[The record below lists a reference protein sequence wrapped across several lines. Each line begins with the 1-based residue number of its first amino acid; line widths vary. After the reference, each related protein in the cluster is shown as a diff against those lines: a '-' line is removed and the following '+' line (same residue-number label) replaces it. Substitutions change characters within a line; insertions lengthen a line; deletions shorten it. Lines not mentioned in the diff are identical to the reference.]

1 MTSASLMISL
11 SDFLRDAS
19 ARPSRLMWF
28 LGAGASRSAMMP
40 TANDL
45 IWELKL
51 RQYCREEHQDIQQH
65 DASNRQ
71 VRQRVQSYFDSKGAP
86 QLWHADEY
94 SYFFEREF
102 GGDYAAQQRF
112 LQEQLSREKIALH
125 VGHRALAAML
135 AMGAAKAIFT
145 TNFDEVIEV
154 AFADVAGKPLQA
166 FSLDGSYAA
175 LDALNADQFPLY
187 AKMHGDFRF
196 RKLKNL
202 SADLQHNDAEI
213 GRAFATAANRFGVV
227 VTGYSGRDANVMQLF
242 CDALNQSN
250 PFPGGLYW
258 CVTRAD
264 DVALEVEEL
273 IKQARSKGLT
283 AGIVEAGTFDI
294 LLMRL
299 WQQLPDRPD
308 DLNKKVRP
316 ALGGQVSIPLPAPGN
331 AFPLLRTN
339 ALPITTLPTTCGRV
353 SCSPPMTWERLRE
366 AQGETIPASAIAI
379 DTDVLFW
386 GLRDEVEGFLR
397 QSAILESSTRSF
409 DDPVAAIEASTVLK
423 GLFEHALASAL
434 IADKPV
440 ILRKRHR
447 EFVAVASNRREDAE
461 KLSVLAMAIGGG
473 RFRAPIA
480 GTVPQTDLRWAEA
493 VSIRLDIREKRPYL
507 LLNPMTWIT
516 PISAR
521 EDATDFMRA
530 REIKRYNNVS
540 DSILDAWVRILV
552 GDGKGENV
560 TVTAFEGRGAEAAFV
575 INTRTA
581 FSKVGGARV

>member
-1 MTSASLMISL
+1 MTAASLTISL
-11 SDFLRDAS
+11 SDFLREAS
-19 ARPSRLMWF
+19 ARPSRFMWF

-71 VRQRVQSYFDSKGAP
+71 VRQRVQTYFDSKGAP
-86 QLWHADEY
+86 PLWHADEY

-102 GGDYAAQQRF
+102 GADYAAQQRF
-112 LQEQLSREKIALH
+112 LQEQLSRDKIALH

-135 AMGAAKAIFT
+135 AMGSTKAIFT

-154 AFADVAGKPLQA
+154 AYGDVVGKPLQA

-202 SADLQHNDAEI
+202 AADLQSNDAEI
-213 GRAFATAANRFGVV
+213 GRAFVTAGNRCGMV
-227 VTGYSGRDANVMQLF
+227 VTGYSGRDANVMKLF
-242 CDALNQSN
+242 RDALNQSN
-250 PFPGGLYW
+250 PYPGGLYW
-258 CVTRAD
+258 CVTR
-264 DVALEVEEL
+264 VEEVGAPVVEL
-273 IKQARSKGLT
+273 INEARSKGLT

-294 LLMRL
+294 ILMRL

-308 DLNKKVRP
+308 NLNKKVRP
-316 ALGGQVSIPLPAPGN
+316 ALGEKVSIPVPAPGH

-339 ALPITTLPTTCGRV
+339 ALPIMDLPTTCGRV
-353 SCSPPMTWERLRE
+353 SCSPAIAWEGLRE
-366 AQGETIPASAIAI
+366 AQGEAIPASAIAI

-386 GLRDEVEGFLR
+386 GIRDEVEGFLR
-397 QSAILESSTRSF
+397 QATILESSTKSL
-409 DDPVAAIEASTVLK
+409 DDPIAAIEGSTVLK
-423 GLFEHALASAL
+423 GLYEHALACAL
-434 IADKPV
+434 IADKPLV
-440 ILRKRHR
+440 LRKRHR

-461 KLSVLAMAIGGG
+461 KLAALALAIGGG

-480 GTVPQTDLRWAEA
+480 GTVPQSDLRWAEA

-507 LLNPMTWIT
+507 LLNPMTWIM

-521 EDATDFMRA
+521 EDATEFMRA
-530 REIKRYNNVS
+530 REIKRYNNIS
-540 DSILDAWVRILV
+540 DAILDAWVRILL
-552 GDGKGENV
+552 GDGKGEDV
-560 TVTAFEGRGAEAAFV
+560 TVTAFEGRGVEASFV

>member
-1 MTSASLMISL
+1 MTASSLMVSL
-11 SDFLRDAS
+11 SDFLREAS

-51 RQYCREEHQDIQQH
+51 RQYCREEQQDIQQH

-86 QLWHADEY
+86 PLWHADEY

-102 GGDYAAQQRF
+102 GADYAAQQRF

-125 VGHRALAAML
+125 VGHRALSGML

-145 TNFDEVIEV
+145 TNFDEVMEI
-154 AFADVAGKPLQA
+154 AYADVTGKPLQA

-175 LDALNADQFPLY
+175 LDALNTDQFPLY

-202 SADLQHNDAEI
+202 SADLQCNDAEI
-213 GRAFATAANRFGVV
+213 GRAFATAANRFGMI

-242 CDALNQSN
+242 HDSLSQSN
-250 PFPGGLYW
+250 PYPGGLYW
-258 CVTRAD
+258 CVTRNE
-264 DVALEVEEL
+264 DVAPPVVEL
-273 IKQARSKGLT
+273 INQARSKGLT
-283 AGIVEAGTFDI
+283 AGIVETGTFDI

-316 ALGGQVSIPLPAPGN
+316 AVGDKVSIPIPGPGN

-339 ALPITTLPTTCGRV
+339 ALPIMTLPTTCGCV
-353 SCSPPMTWERLRE
+353 SCSPAMTWEGLRE

-386 GLRDEVEGFLR
+386 GMRGEVEGFLR
-397 QSAILESSTRSF
+397 QTTILESSTRSF
-409 DDPVAAIEASTVLK
+409 DDPIAAIEGATVLK
-423 GLFEHALASAL
+423 GLFEHALACAL
-434 IADKPV
+434 IAGKPLV
-440 ILRKRHR
+440 LRKRHR

-461 KLSVLAMAIGGG
+461 KLATLALAIGGG

-480 GTVPQTDLRWAEA
+480 GTVPQSDLRWAEA

-516 PISAR
+516 PISDR
-521 EDATDFMRA
+521 DDATEFIRA
-530 REIKRYNNVS
+530 HEIKRYNNIS
-540 DSILDAWVRILV
+540 DAILDAWVRLLL
-552 GDGKGENV
+552 GDGKGKNV
-560 TVTAFEGRGAEAAFV
+560 AVTAFEGRGAEASFV

>member
-1 MTSASLMISL
+1 MTASSLMVSL
-11 SDFLRDAS
+11 SDFLREAS

-71 VRQRVQSYFDSKGAP
+71 VRQRIQSYFESKGAP
-86 QLWHADEY
+86 PLWHADEY

-102 GGDYAAQQRF
+102 GADYAAQQRF
-112 LQEQLSREKIALH
+112 LQEQLSRDKIALH

-135 AMGAAKAIFT
+135 TMGAMKAIFT

-154 AFADVAGKPLQA
+154 AYADVAGKPLQA

-175 LDALNADQFPLY
+175 LDALNAEQFPLY

-202 SADLQHNDAEI
+202 SADLQNNDAEI
-213 GRAFATAANRFGVV
+213 GRAFVTAGNRFGMV

-242 CDALNQSN
+242 RDALSQSN

-258 CVTRAD
+258 CVTRAE
-264 DVALEVEEL
+264 DVAPSVVEL
-273 IKQARSKGLT
+273 IKEARSKGVT
-283 AGIVEAGTFDI
+283 AGFVEAGTFDI

-308 DLNKKVRP
+308 NLNKKVRP
-316 ALGGQVSIPLPAPGN
+316 ELGGQVSIPIPAPGN
-331 AFPLLRTN
+331 TFPLLRTN
-339 ALPITTLPTTCGRV
+339 ALPIMALPTACGRV
-353 SCSPPMTWERLRE
+353 SCSPPMTWEGLRE

-379 DTDVLFW
+379 DSDVLFW
-386 GLRDEVEGFLR
+386 GMRDEVEGFLR
-397 QSAILESSTRSF
+397 QTTILESSTRTI
-409 DDPVAAIEASTVLK
+409 DDPIAAIEGSTVLK
-423 GLFEHALASAL
+423 GLFEHALACAL

-447 EFVAVASNRREDAE
+447 EFVAVASNRREDAD
-461 KLSVLAMAIGGG
+461 KLAALALAIGGE

-493 VSIRLDIREKRPYL
+493 VSIRLDVREKRPYL

-521 EDATDFMRA
+521 EDAAEFMRA

-540 DSILDAWVRILV
+540 DAILDAWVRILV

-560 TVTAFEGRGAEAAFV
+560 MVTAFEGRDAEASFV